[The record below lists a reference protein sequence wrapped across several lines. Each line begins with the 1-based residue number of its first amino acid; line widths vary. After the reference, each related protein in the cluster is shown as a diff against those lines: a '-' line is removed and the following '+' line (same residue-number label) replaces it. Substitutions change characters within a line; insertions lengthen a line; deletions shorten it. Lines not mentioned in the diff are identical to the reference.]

1 MVFSSLTFLFYFL
14 PLTLLLSFARRSIKW
29 RNGVLLGAS
38 LLFYAWGEPVWVLAM
53 VGSTAVAF
61 LCARKIVHTK
71 KKRRRRLWMTL
82 SVALSASIL
91 FVFKYSAFFV
101 NSFMALFGASW
112 RMTPLRLPIGISF
125 YTFQVITYT
134 VDVYRRKARAQKHF
148 PRLMLYISCFPQLI
162 AGPIVQYSDVA
173 DQLGKRRT
181 TPDDFTEGMQ
191 RFVIGLGKK
200 VIFANICGKALSS
213 MPLAGSAAALSVGGA
228 WYAAFLYTLQI
239 YFDFSGYSD
248 MAIGLGRIL
257 GFTYKENFLYPYSA
271 LSVRD
276 FWRKWHVSLG
286 SFFRDYIY
294 IPLGG
299 NRRGLKRTILNTMIV
314 WMLTGLWHGA
324 SWSFVLWGLYY
335 GVLLTLDLLFFKK
348 VLPRLPRAVNWLI
361 TMALVMAGW
370 VVFYYPALGDAL
382 THLGAMI
389 GLGASGAMDAES
401 LRVIKTYSVFPFIAF
416 IASLPVA
423 PLIGRL
429 ANRIGLTGR
438 RQEIARCVWLSLC
451 LALSLLFLISQ
462 SYNPFIYFQ
471 F

>member
-14 PLTLLLSFARRSIKW
+14 PLTLLLCFVRKDIKW
-29 RNGVLLGAS
+29 RNGVLLAAS
-38 LLFYAWGEPVWVLAM
+38 LLFYAWGEPIWVLAM

-61 LCARKIVHTK
+61 FCARKIVHTK
-71 KKRRRRLWMTL
+71 KKRKRRLWMAL
-82 SVALSASIL
+82 SVSLSSAIL

-101 NSFMALFGASW
+101 NSLMALFGASW
-112 RMTPLRLPIGISF
+112 RMTALRLPVGISF

-173 DQLGKRRT
+173 DQLGKRQT
-181 TPDDFTEGMQ
+181 TPDDFAAGMQ
-191 RFVIGLGKK
+191 RFVIGLSKK
-200 VIFANICGKALSS
+200 VIFANICGNALTG
-213 MPLAGSAAALSVGGA
+213 MPLSGSAAALSVGGA

-257 GFTYKENFLYPYSA
+257 GFTYKENFLYPYAA

-276 FWRKWHVSLG
+276 FWRRWHVSLG
-286 SFFRDYIY
+286 SFFRDYVY

-299 NRRGLKRTILNTMIV
+299 NRRGLKRTILNTLIV

-324 SWSFVLWGLYY
+324 SWSFVVWGLYY

-348 VLPRLPRAVNWLI
+348 VLPHLPKALNWLL
-361 TMALVMAGW
+361 TMVLVMIGW
-370 VVFYYPALGDAL
+370 VVFYYSSLGDAL
-382 THLGAMI
+382 THLGAMFGI
-389 GLGASGAMDAES
+389 GASGVMDAES
-401 LRVIKTYSVFPFIAF
+401 LRIIKTYSVFPLIAF

-429 ANRIGLTGR
+429 AQRIGLTGR
-438 RQEIARCVWLSLC
+438 REEIVRCVALSLC
-451 LALSLLFLISQ
+451 LMLSLLFLVSQ

>member
-14 PLTLLLSFARRSIKW
+14 PLTLLACFARRDIKW

-71 KKRRRRLWMTL
+71 KKRRRRRWMAL
-82 SVALSASIL
+82 SVALSAAIL
-91 FVFKYSAFFV
+91 FIFKYSAFFV

-173 DQLGKRRT
+173 DQLGKRQT
-181 TPDDFTEGMQ
+181 TPDDFAAGMQ
-191 RFVIGLGKK
+191 RFVVGLGKK
-200 VIFANICGKALSS
+200 VIFANVCGKALSS
-213 MPLAGSAAALSVGGA
+213 MPLAGGAAALSVGGA

-257 GFTYKENFLYPYSA
+257 GFSYKENFLYPYSA

-335 GVLLTLDLLFFKK
+335 GVLLALEKTILAPLLARVPAAVRRIVTFVLVMFGWLLFAADSVGFIGSYAAAMFSRTLAAPGTLYDLARS
-348 VLPRLPRAVNWLI
+348 VLLLAILAVGSTPLPLRFAHRLYESRRGRAALI
-361 TMALVMAGW
+361 CATVAAVILSVAYMV
-370 VVFYYPALGDAL
+370 
-382 THLGAMI
+382 
-389 GLGASGAMDAES
+389 AS
-401 LRVIKTYSVFPFIAF
+401 
-416 IASLPVA
+416 
-423 PLIGRL
+423 
-429 ANRIGLTGR
+429 
-438 RQEIARCVWLSLC
+438 
-451 LALSLLFLISQ
+451 
-462 SYNPFIYFQ
+462 SYNPFLYFR

>member
-286 SFFRDYIY
+286 SFFRDYSY

-299 NRRGLKRTILNTMIV
+299 NRRGLKRTILNTLIV

-324 SWSFVLWGLYY
+324 SWSFVLWGL
-335 GVLLTLDLLFFKK
+335 
-348 VLPRLPRAVNWLI
+348 
-361 TMALVMAGW
+361 
-370 VVFYYPALGDAL
+370 
-382 THLGAMI
+382 
-389 GLGASGAMDAES
+389 
-401 LRVIKTYSVFPFIAF
+401 
-416 IASLPVA
+416 
-423 PLIGRL
+423 
-429 ANRIGLTGR
+429 
-438 RQEIARCVWLSLC
+438 
-451 LALSLLFLISQ
+451 
-462 SYNPFIYFQ
+462 
-471 F
+471 